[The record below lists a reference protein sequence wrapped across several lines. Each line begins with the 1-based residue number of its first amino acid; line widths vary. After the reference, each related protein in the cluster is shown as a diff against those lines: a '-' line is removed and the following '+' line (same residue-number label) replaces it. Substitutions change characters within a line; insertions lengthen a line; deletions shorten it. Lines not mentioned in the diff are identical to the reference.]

1 MVISKPPIKR
11 TQGLPASRTIDQ
23 IKSSTKFKGL
33 PDNHGILLLR
43 ERNVLC
49 QSEYKTKAVK

>member
-11 TQGLPASRTIDQ
+11 TQGLPASRATDQ

-33 PDNHGILLLR
+33 PDNYGILLLR
-43 ERNVLC
+43 ASGMYFVSLNIKQKL
-49 QSEYKTKAVK
+49 